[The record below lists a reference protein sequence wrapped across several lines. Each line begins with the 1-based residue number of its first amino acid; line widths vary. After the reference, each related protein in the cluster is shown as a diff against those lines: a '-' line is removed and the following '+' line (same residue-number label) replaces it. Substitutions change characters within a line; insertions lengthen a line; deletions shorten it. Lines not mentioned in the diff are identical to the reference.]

1 MEDRLRLHEAE
12 YRFACL
18 VWESEPI
25 GSGRLAQRAQEALGW
40 KRSTSYTVLKK
51 LCQRGVLV
59 NEDAQVRALVSREAV
74 LQAEALALLDKG
86 FEGSLA
92 QLVALCLG
100 ARPLS
105 KKECKQLKRLLDQA
119 QEQAGKKGS

>member
-1 MEDRLRLHEAE
+1 M
-12 YRFACL
+12 
-18 VWESEPI
+18 
-25 GSGRLAQRAQEALGW
+25 
-40 KRSTSYTVLKK
+40 
-51 LCQRGVLV
+51 
-59 NEDAQVRALVSREAV
+59 
-74 LQAEALALLDKG
+74 ALLDKG

>member
-1 MEDRLRLHEAE
+1 MENRLRLHEAE

-59 NEDAQVRALVSREAV
+59 NEDAQVRALVRREAV
-74 LQAEALALLDKG
+74 LQAEAMALLDKG

-100 ARPLS
+100 ARPLT

-119 QEQAGKKGS
+119 QAGKKGS